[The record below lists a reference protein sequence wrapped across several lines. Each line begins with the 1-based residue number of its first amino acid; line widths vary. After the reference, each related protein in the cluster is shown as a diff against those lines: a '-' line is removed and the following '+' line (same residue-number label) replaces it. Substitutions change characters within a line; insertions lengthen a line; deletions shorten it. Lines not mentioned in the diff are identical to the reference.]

1 MSDQIKMINQ
11 TTLHLAEGMISPP
24 WHRLSSV
31 KDNVTYLNSLLNTST
46 RDNLKLINLSDEVEE
61 NLKKKFK
68 YSFVK
73 VRQVY
78 T

>member
-1 MSDQIKMINQ
+1 MINQ

-24 WHRLSSV
+24 WSQLSSV

-46 RDNLKLINLSDEVEE
+46 RDNLKIINLSDEVEE

-73 VRQVY
+73 VC
-78 T
+78 